1 MSTNMDEK
9 KLIALLPGITSAVVD
24 LISARDGMTE
34 DEAIRSLYSSEL
46 YQNLENEE
54 TKVWQFSTETL
65 YSLYRQEKRYG
76 KIEYPEY

>member
-1 MSTNMDEK
+1 
-9 KLIALLPGITSAVVD
+9 
-24 LISARDGMTE
+24 MTE
-34 DEAIRSLYSSEL
+34 DEAIRNLYSSEL
-46 YQNLENEE
+46 YQDLENEE